1 MTKEH
6 LTWLANEISLWVKNE
21 IITSEQS
28 ERILSQYALD
38 NETNESKTRETWS
51 PGIIALSVLGALMIG
66 GGLLLILANQWEYF
80 SLFWKQV
87 MSFLPIV
94 TGLSVFVYAY
104 VRQSGSIAWREG
116 ASGFFMVMIAA
127 SLGLVIQTFQL
138 ESKQLDLI
146 LIWLIASLPIIYVAN
161 SSLAAILYLIG
172 ALVWQADAIGN
183 EKMIYW
189 LLFLAIVP
197 HLWLN
202 LRQPLQQPIRRNLL
216 VSTLALIWP
225 FAWFPNYAGGI
236 SEYSILTPTLALGIY
251 MMASRWVYPNEKPG
265 LLSPLFL
272 TGYLGILIYT
282 LILSQGIGIQS
293 FSVEALLSGRL
304 SGQSWGWS
312 LLVQLGLVFLLWLFL
327 VVDYFRKKQM
337 TTIGETLLILF
348 PVFALAYITFYRL
361 DPNVYTTAKT
371 YINHVPL
378 VFANLYGLSVGIAF
392 IRQGIA
398 KPSLIELNLG
408 MLFILGLAASRFFD
422 SGWNEL
428 GKGLAFV
435 ALGVVFLIV
444 NLRLG
449 RKMK

>member
-6 LTWLANEISLWVKNE
+6 LTWLANEVPLWVKSE

-28 ERILSQYALD
+28 NRILSQYALD
-38 NETNESKTRETWS
+38 EETNEPRAAETWS
-51 PGIIALSVLGALMIG
+51 PGIVALSVLGALMIG
-66 GGLLLILANQWEYF
+66 GGLLLILAYQWPYF

-94 TGLSVFVYAY
+94 VGFGVFVYAY
-104 VRQSGSIAWREG
+104 VQRLGSIAWREG
-116 ASGFFMVMIAA
+116 ASGFFMVMVAA

-161 SSLAAILYLIG
+161 SSLAAIVYLIG

-189 LLFLAIVP
+189 VLFLAIVP
-197 HLWLN
+197 HVWLN
-202 LRQPLQQPIRRNLL
+202 LRQPIQQTIRRNLL
-216 VSTLALIWP
+216 VLTLALIWP

-236 SEYSILTPTLALGIY
+236 PEYSLLTPTLALGIY
-251 MMASRWVYPNEKPG
+251 MLASKWVYPSEKPG
-265 LLSPLFL
+265 LINPLFL
-272 TGYLGILIYT
+272 TGYLGVLTYT

-293 FSVEALLSGRL
+293 FSIDALMNGQL
-304 SGQSWGWS
+304 SGQNWGWS
-312 LLVQLGLVFLLWLFL
+312 LLVQLGVVFLLWLVL
-327 VVDYFRKKQM
+327 VVGYFRKPQM
-337 TTIGETLLILF
+337 TTIGETLMIFF
-348 PVFALAYITFYRL
+348 PLFALAYITFYRL

-371 YINHVPL
+371 YINHLPL
-378 VFANLYGLSVGIAF
+378 ILANLYGLAVGVAF

-398 KPSLIELNLG
+398 KPSLVELNLG
-408 MLFILGLAASRFFD
+408 MLFILGLAALRFFD
-422 SGWNEL
+422 SKWNEL
-428 GKGLAFV
+428 YKGLAFV
-435 ALGVVFLIV
+435 ALGVVFLMV